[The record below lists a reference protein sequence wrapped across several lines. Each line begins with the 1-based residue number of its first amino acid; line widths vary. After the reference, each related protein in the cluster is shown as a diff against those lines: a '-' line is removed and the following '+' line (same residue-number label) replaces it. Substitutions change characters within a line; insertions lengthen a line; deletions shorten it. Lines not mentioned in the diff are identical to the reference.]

1 MRKKSEIVTFETNLT
16 KAEHAIES
24 LPECTDATQGAR
36 QLSQLEGIRHDV
48 AQIKKK
54 IAWICW
60 QRIHSQ
66 RTCNR
71 PMAMRLALRKKR
83 SAKSAQI
90 EGSIKKWD
98 ESADLLNQIELWCQ
112 KKGKL

>member
-48 AQIKKK
+48 AQIQKE
-54 IAWICW
+54 C
-60 QRIHSQ
+60 
-66 RTCNR
+66 
-71 PMAMRLALRKKR
+71 M
-83 SAKSAQI
+83 
-90 EGSIKKWD
+90 
-98 ESADLLNQIELWCQ
+98 DLLATNPQSKNLQQTYGNATGIE
-112 KKGKL
+112 KKTIG